1 MSEDKQHLRRRML
14 KQRAAQ
20 DAEEKHEIDRRIAE
34 QVRESTLYRQSACV
48 FCYVSTP
55 QEIDTHKILRHALA
69 AGKTVCVPLC
79 GAQGEMSARRIRSL
93 DELHTGAYGILEPD
107 AAAEEIVP
115 AQIDLVIAPALA
127 CDRQGF
133 RLGYGGGFYDRFLS
147 RTDAACMALCA
158 ESRLVEC
165 LPREPFDRR
174 CQFIIT
180 ERRVLC
186 TDEEQ

>member
-1 MSEDKQHLRRRML
+1 ML

-20 DAEEKHEIDRRIAE
+20 DAEEKNEIDQRIAE
-34 QVRESTLYRQSACV
+34 QVQESNLYRQSACV
-48 FCYVSTP
+48 FCYVSTS

-133 RLGYGGGFYDRFLS
+133 RLGYGGGFYDRFLEKHKGIK
-147 RTDAACMALCA
+147 RVAAAFEFQMFEEVPTEPTDISP
-158 ESRLVEC
+158 EIVV
-165 LPREPFDRR
+165 
-174 CQFIIT
+174 T
-180 ERRVLC
+180 EKEILRF
-186 TDEEQ
+186 